1 MNPSLIDAR
10 GYVTDEYLIAI
21 KTPPQQQ
28 QPQQQ
33 PTMAP
38 APINSSLESSITNNS
53 EGGVQQAPQ
62 QHPHQQQVSHSSTAP
77 ELSKNPKKL
86 PPIVKSSTAQN
97 LTLTNVGIHNN
108 HDNEGEEVVKIDLD
122 QTTMIGSALDLDS
135 IESDRENEE
144 LNTNS
149 SSIRA
154 PSHAGSQ
161 VGLLKLSAV

>member
-1 MNPSLIDAR
+1 MQAT
-10 GYVTDEYLIAI
+10 V
-21 KTPPQQQ
+21 
-28 QPQQQ
+28 Q
-33 PTMAP
+33 PT
-38 APINSSLESSITNNS
+38 SLEPNNITDQHV
-53 EGGVQQAPQ
+53 EIKPQ
-62 QHPHQQQVSHSSTAP
+62 PLQQVSHSSTAP
-77 ELSKNPKKL
+77 ELSNNPKKL

-108 HDNEGEEVVKIDLD
+108 HEQTEVVKIDLD